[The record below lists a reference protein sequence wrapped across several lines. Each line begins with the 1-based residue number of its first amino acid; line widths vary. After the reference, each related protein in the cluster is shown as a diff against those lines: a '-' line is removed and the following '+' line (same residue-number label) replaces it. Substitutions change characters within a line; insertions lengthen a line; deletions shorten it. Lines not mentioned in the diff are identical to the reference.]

1 MDRVEYQTLIIQDL
15 VNLQRSAEIN
25 LSPWYQR
32 RAVWNEAQKSYLI
45 NTLHEQ
51 KPIPAI
57 YIRHS
62 LDLESS
68 KSIKE
73 IVDGQQRTRTILE
86 YCSDKFAAKHSAH
99 HPKKVKFSQ
108 LRRDEQQKFLLTAIP
123 VGYLLGASDSD
134 VIDIFGRINSIS
146 KSLNSQEKRNA
157 AYSGEMKQFCLQQAS
172 NRIMFWRNYGIFT
185 ANDIARMN
193 EVQFVSDVIYN
204 LLNGLSDYSV
214 KNIDNFYQ
222 RYDEEFKEAINI
234 TERLDKVFDMVASLD
249 PEKIAD
255 TIFSRQP
262 VFFSLL
268 LVLDSEVDI
277 STSQLER
284 IIVEID
290 NRFNSDENK
299 NPEDIKFYNA
309 CISTTQ
315 RIAQRK
321 VRDEYIRS
329 FL

>member
-1 MDRVEYQTLIIQDL
+1 MDRVEYQTIIIQDL
-15 VNLQRSAEIN
+15 INLQKADEIN

-32 RAVWNEAQKSYLI
+32 RSVWNPAQKSYLI

-86 YCSDKFAAKHSAH
+86 YSSDKFTARHPAH
-99 HPKKVKFSQ
+99 EKKVKFSQ
-108 LRRDEQQKFLLTAIP
+108 LKRDEQQKYLLTAVP

-146 KSLNSQEKRNA
+146 KSLNAQEKRNA
-157 AYSGEMKQFCLQQAS
+157 AYSGEMKQFCLKQAS
-172 NRIMFWRNYGIFT
+172 SRISFWRRYGIFT
-185 ANDIARMN
+185 ANDISRMN
-193 EVQFVSDVIYN
+193 EVQFISDLIYN
-204 LLNGLSDYSV
+204 LMNGLSDYSAN
-214 KNIDNFYQ
+214 NIDTLYKQN
-222 RYDEEFKEAINI
+222 DEEFKDVNEISDRI
-234 TERLDKVFDMVASLD
+234 EKVFDMVASID

-262 VFFSLL
+262 IFFSFL
-268 LVLDSEVDI
+268 LVLDSNHI
-277 STSQLER
+277 STDQLER
-284 IIVEID
+284 MVVEID
-290 NRFNSDENK
+290 TRFNSDENK
-299 NPEDIKFYNA
+299 NEEDIKFYNA
-309 CISTTQ
+309 CTSSTQ
-315 RIAQRK
+315 RIAQRRI
-321 VRDEYIRS
+321 RDVYIRS
-329 FL
+329 FI